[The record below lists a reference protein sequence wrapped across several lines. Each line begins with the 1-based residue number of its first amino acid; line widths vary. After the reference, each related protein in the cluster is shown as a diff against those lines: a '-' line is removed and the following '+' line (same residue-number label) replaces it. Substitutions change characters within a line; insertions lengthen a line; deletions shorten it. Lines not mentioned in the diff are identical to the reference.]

1 MRCENWPSEPK
12 RVYRRTNNTINAIV
26 GAIDEATEQMGKN
39 VDEIKALGE
48 GSVGVGKSIDG
59 SVEAMQ
65 SAIGIVDELFE
76 VSYKNANDARM
87 ITSNLSQINDM
98 AISNARSVE
107 EIAAASS
114 HVKGLAERL
123 RLFLDGYRA

>member
-1 MRCENWPSEPK
+1 MKRYEHLTPSLVTP
-12 RVYRRTNNTINAIV
+12 TNNTINAIV

-48 GSVGVGKSIDG
+48 GSVGVGKSIYG

-98 AISNARSVE
+98 RYQMQEA
-107 EIAAASS
+107 
-114 HVKGLAERL
+114 
-123 RLFLDGYRA
+123 